1 MLSGVDGADDIA
13 LRAGTDLALAA
24 GAFGQSVT
32 LVFAGDA
39 VRLLR
44 PQVVGEDPLWRLIG
58 SLPYYDIDS
67 VYTLEA
73 GNTCDTWRDDLS
85 IVAMSPTEWH
95 SAALQAD
102 IVMHY

>member
-1 MLSGVDGADDIA
+1 MLSGSDGAGDIA

-44 PQVVGEDPLWRLIG
+44 PPVVGDDTLWRLIG

-67 VYTLEA
+67 VYALEP
-73 GNTCDTWRDDLS
+73 GDTIDAWRDDLS
-85 IVAMSPTEWH
+85 IVVMSPTEWH
-95 SAALQAD
+95 SAALRAD

>member
-1 MLSGVDGADDIA
+1 MLAGADGVDDIA

-24 GAFGQSVT
+24 GAFGQSLT

-39 VRLLR
+39 LALLR
-44 PQVVGEDPLWRLIG
+44 PSLEGDDTLWRLIG

-67 VYTLEA
+67 VHALES
-73 GNTCDTWRDDLS
+73 GDTTDAWREDLS

-95 SAALQAD
+95 SAVLEAD
-102 IVMHY
+102 IVVHY